1 MGAKGSRLSSLGGSM
16 PPSHGFPSGEPFF
29 LLTVL
34 VWDQVDFKWQA
45 EADMFFIIS
54 LVVNMNRGAER
65 LQASTPTHYVHH
77 VCAIDDSD

>member
-1 MGAKGSRLSSLGGSM
+1 
-16 PPSHGFPSGEPFF
+16 
-29 LLTVL
+29 LTVL